1 MRNNRADFS
10 IFKIKYA
17 ESSHIEKNTLL
28 LYSMKNLA
36 RHIELL
42 LRNNDCVILPGF
54 GGFIAHA
61 VPAYYVSEEHLYYP
75 PSRGISFNAS
85 LTMND
90 GLLVQSYMQSY
101 QVDYAKA
108 TYMVDMALDKL
119 LDTLDEESTATLP
132 HIGTLRQDIYGT
144 IQFQPETAGVDS
156 PSYFGLSSFFVQ
168 DLATLIQ
175 RSQTISVAQQSESP
189 TTHEKKTIELH
200 IDKGL
205 IRHIMSTAAILL
217 LLLTVSLPIGRE
229 KPTDIAS
236 LDLTV
241 ISTPLPAAT
250 VQAEEVT
257 PTDMPD
263 TTLQIVPMAIPVA
276 EDPEVIV
283 PTEEAMPAPQQAEA
297 LAPATTDQTAE
308 VPVATTPAKQYH
320 IIVASLASH
329 HGAEET
335 LAQYVAKGYPE
346 ASLVERD
353 NRVRIS
359 LTHFTSKD
367 AANEYLKVLRTT
379 DKAFQNAW
387 LLAVRNN

>member
-1 MRNNRADFS
+1 
-10 IFKIKYA
+10 
-17 ESSHIEKNTLL
+17 
-28 LYSMKNLA
+28 MKNLA

-75 PSRGISFNAS
+75 PSRSISFNAS

-119 LDTLDEESTATLP
+119 LDTLDEKSTATLP
-132 HIGTLRQDIYGT
+132 HIGTLKQDIYGT
-144 IQFQPETAGVDS
+144 IQFQPETAGIDS

-168 DLATLIQ
+168 DLATLVHK
-175 RSQTISVAQQSESP
+175 SQTLPVAQQPDSLI
-189 TTHEKKTIELH
+189 THNKKTIEIH
-200 IDKGL
+200 IEKGL

-236 LDLTV
+236 LDLTA
-241 ISTPLPAAT
+241 ISTPLPT
-250 VQAEEVT
+250 VTTQAEEAI
-257 PTDMPD
+257 PTNMPD
-263 TTLQIVPMAIPVA
+263 STQQIVPMAISTA
-276 EDPEVIV
+276 EVSEIKA
-283 PTEEAMPAPQQAEA
+283 PTEEAQPTPQQTKTI
-297 LAPATTDQTAE
+297 APAVPVQTTDTHKVTA
-308 VPVATTPAKQYH
+308 PTKQYH

-359 LTHFTSKD
+359 LTHFTDKD
-367 AANEYLKVLRTT
+367 AANEYLKVLRTA